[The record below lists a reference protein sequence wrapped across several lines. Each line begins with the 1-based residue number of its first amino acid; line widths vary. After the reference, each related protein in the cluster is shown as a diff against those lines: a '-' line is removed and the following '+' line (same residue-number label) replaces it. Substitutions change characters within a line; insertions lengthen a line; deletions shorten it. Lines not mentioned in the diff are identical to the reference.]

1 MTTAREGISRR
12 TFLKGAAAGTAVAA
26 SVAGARSAHTATMKG
41 ELRVWT
47 SGSPEVEVAFD
58 KLVGDYMKA
67 RPNVKIIHE
76 SAPYEQYFTKITTAA
91 AGGGAPDVFWIDIN
105 TAGFAKRGLLM
116 QLDKFVSKAYVE
128 DAFPIALQE
137 GMWNNARWSVP
148 MHEIASG
155 IYVNKKL
162 FAEKKI
168 TVPHEL
174 SQAWTWEQLKDLAVS
189 LTERSGEVTTRW
201 GIGFER
207 GFNDWIIMPYIMANG
222 GAPLSPDLKKATGYL
237 NGPASVEAY
246 TFFQKLHQ
254 EWKVAS
260 VSPPPDAFPTGKMAM
275 IDAVSTYT
283 KALAKFPSFE
293 YDVAPAS
300 RRKKQ
305 AVMTGGWNVGMY
317 KKTKDP
323 ALAWDLIDYITR
335 EKHSQW
341 IIDSGYLPCLK
352 SVAKEQRYSTFPWTL
367 FLEEMEKSSVVRPPT
382 PEYGYCEDQWDKA
395 TEDIAKGAP
404 VQATLDK
411 AAALIDAR
419 LKRG

>member
-1 MTTAREGISRR
+1 MTTAPQAVSRR
-12 TFLKGAAAGTAVAA
+12 TFLKGATASAAIVASARPAATA
-26 SVAGARSAHTATMKG
+26 SFKG

-58 KLVGDYMKA
+58 KLMGDYKTKQ
-67 RPNVKIIHE
+67 PNIKIIHE
-76 SAPYEQYFTKITTAA
+76 SYPYEQYFQKITTSV

-105 TAGFAKRGLLM
+105 TAGFAKRGLLL
-116 QLDKFVSKAYVE
+116 QLDKFVSKAYIE

-137 GMWNNARWSVP
+137 GQWNGARWSVP

-162 FAEKKI
+162 FAEKGI
-168 TVPHEL
+168 PVPHEL
-174 SQAWTWEQLKDLAVS
+174 NQAWTWDQLRDIAVK
-189 LTERSGEVTTRW
+189 LTERSGAVTTRW

-207 GFNDWIIMPYIMANG
+207 GFNDWIIMPYVFANG
-222 GAPLSPDLKKATGYL
+222 GAFLSPDLKKASGFL

-246 TFFQKLHQ
+246 TFFQKLHT

-260 VSPPPDAFPTGKMAM
+260 ASPPPDAFPTGKMAM

-283 KALAKFPSFE
+283 KALAKFPAFE

-300 RRKKQ
+300 KQKKA
-305 AVMTGGWNVGMY
+305 AVMTGGWNVGIY

-323 ALAWDLIDYITR
+323 AMAWDLVDYITR

-341 IIDSGYLPCLK
+341 AIDSGYLPTLR
-352 SVAKEQRYSTFPWTL
+352 SVAREPRYAAHPWKL
-367 FLEEMEKSSVVRPPT
+367 FLEQMEKVSVVRPAT
-382 PEYGYCEDQWDKA
+382 PEYNYCEDQWDKA
-395 TEDIAKGAP
+395 TADIANGAP

-411 AAALIDAR
+411 AAAAIDQR
-419 LKRG
+419 LKRA

>member
-1 MTTAREGISRR
+1 MTTPRKGITRR
-12 TFLKGAAAGTAVAA
+12 TFLKGAAAGAAVVGSAA
-26 SVAGARSAHTATMKG
+26 GGRPAHTATMKG

-58 KLVGDYMKA
+58 KLMGDYMKA

-76 SAPYEQYFTKITTAA
+76 SAPYEQYFQKITTAA

-105 TAGFAKRGLLM
+105 TAGFAKRGLLL
-116 QLDKFVSKAYVE
+116 QLDKLVSKAYIE

-137 GMWNNARWSVP
+137 GTWNGARWSVP

-155 IYVNKKL
+155 IYVDKKL

-168 TVPHEL
+168 SVPHEIDK
-174 SQAWTWEQLKDLAVS
+174 AWTWDQLRELAVS
-189 LTERSGEVTTRW
+189 LTERSGAVTTRW
-201 GIGFER
+201 GLGFER
-207 GFNDWIIMPYIMANG
+207 GFNDWIIMPYVYANG
-222 GAPLSPDLKKATGYL
+222 GAFLSPDLKKASGFL

-260 VSPPPDAFPTGKMAM
+260 VSPPPDAFPTQKMAM

-283 KALAKFPSFE
+283 KALAKFPNFE

-300 RRKKQ
+300 RQKKH
-305 AVMTGGWNVGMY
+305 AVMTGGWNVGIY

-323 ALAWDLIDYITR
+323 ALAWDCVDYITR
-335 EKHSQW
+335 EKHGQW
-341 IIDSGYLPCLK
+341 VTDSGYLPALR
-352 SVAKEQRYSTFPWTL
+352 SVAREPRYAQHPWKL
-367 FLEEMEKSSVVRPPT
+367 FLDQMEKVSVVRPPT
-382 PEYGYCEDQWDKA
+382 PEYSYCEDQWDKA
-395 TEDIAKGAP
+395 TADIANGAP
-404 VQATLDK
+404 VQARLDK
-411 AAALIDAR
+411 AAELIDAR